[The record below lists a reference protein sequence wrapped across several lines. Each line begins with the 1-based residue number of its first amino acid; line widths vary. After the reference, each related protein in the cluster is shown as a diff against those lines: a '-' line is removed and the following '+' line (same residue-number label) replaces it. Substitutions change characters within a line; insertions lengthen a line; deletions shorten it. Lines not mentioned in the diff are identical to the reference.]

1 MFRLALAS
9 ALILA
14 VPPVSSESVAMLP
27 VPPGTFTLAGPPWIS
42 IESPAN
48 PYNSETRGALLV
60 VRVYH
65 HGEAAFYPVSGTA
78 EGLVDGKRQSSK
90 LSFGSTST
98 PGMYTLKYAKPE
110 SGTWLLI
117 IHVGEDG
124 QHGQATAV
132 VSLGADGQVASVQVP
147 TKKDGDYTLPRE
159 LSEAEVTARLKG
171 MPGA

>member
-1 MFRLALAS
+1 MFRHATAALVLLTLPAFAAQPDS
-9 ALILA
+9 WADT
-14 VPPVSSESVAMLP
+14 PPSIDIVV
-27 VPPGTFTLAGPPWIS
+27 GPPWIS

-65 HGEAAFYPVSGTA
+65 HGEAAFFPVSGTA

-110 SGTWLLI
+110 SGTWLLM
-117 IHVGEDG
+117 IHAGEEG